1 MTMQYDV
8 KGSHNSGS
16 GFMVSGRSR
25 LKNLVYQGNGT
36 AGGLDV
42 FDTAIAPVTTGTY
55 TRSGYTVTV
64 TSTAH
69 GLSTGQTVGITFS
82 ALSSASATAGNY
94 VITKLTADTF
104 TITDINTGTIGTAT
118 ACVYVSN
125 AISNTNSVY
134 PNKWL
139 TSYNT
144 GTAVQPFQVLFQGEG
159 MLINNGLYVNVSN
172 ITYQTIQYG

>member
-16 GFMVSGRSR
+16 GFMATGRSR

-69 GLSTGQTVGITFS
+69 GLSTGQTVGITFAAAS
-82 ALSSASATAGNY
+82 GVSATAGNY
-94 VITKLTADTF
+94 IITVTGANTF
-104 TITDINTGTIGTAT
+104 TITDINSSTIAGGTA
-118 ACVYVSN
+118 CNYVSN
-125 AISNTNSVY
+125 TTANLNDSTNR
-134 PNKWL
+134 WM

-159 MLINNGLYVNVSN
+159 MLATNGIYVVVSN